1 METLKNTLTALIFTT
16 LLTFAISLIFG
27 GLINLFSGSFEI
39 TISNAFIFLGVAAI
53 YSFSSIFTQLT
64 NNK

>member
-1 METLKNTLTALIFTT
+1 METLKNTATSLIFTA

-27 GLINLFSGSFEI
+27 GLINLSIGSFEI
-39 TISNAFIFLGVAAI
+39 TISNAFIYLGVASI
-53 YSFSSIFTQLT
+53 YSFASIFTQLT